1 MYCLLST
8 YEFLYV
14 IWQRLFFTSHILSL
28 GHTPRYQLDKMDY
41 IEYYFALINSTC
53 WFPNSMLD
61 AWMLHIARSGTCWH
75 VSHTRKFQGPDKRQ
89 DGESYISEGTRPRMM
104 KGRTVIG
111 ISWCKVY
118 YATWYAVW
126 CLSFCPS
133 ICMLSSRRHDGYKRG
148 INRSSEEH
156 WFGACYASRLEIWR
170 GAQELPSRTFIHH
183 VRETCR
189 ICSCCLHT
197 EKRVWEWLKQILT
210 HSHWGWDSMLCRNRV
225 AASPHIVWDSF
236 DPWKEEDST
245 TLCQEG

>member
-8 YEFLYV
+8 YESLYV

-28 GHTPRYQLDKMDY
+28 GHTRRYQLDKNGLYWVLLCTDKFYMLVSQFDVGRMN
-41 IEYYFALINSTC
+41 ATHCPLWNVLTC
-53 WFPNSMLD
+53 L
-61 AWMLHIARSGTCWH
+61 AYAQ
-75 VSHTRKFQGPDKRQ
+75 FQGPDKRQ
-89 DGESYISEGTRPRMM
+89 DGESYISWGTRPRMM

-197 EKRVWEWLKQILT
+197 EKRVWEWLNRFWLT
-210 HSHWGWDSMLCRNRV
+210 HTGAEIQCFV
-225 AASPHIVWDSF
+225 
-236 DPWKEEDST
+236 ET
-245 TLCQEG
+245 G